1 MHKNSRTEQNIFR
14 ESGAGGIYMA
24 STDEV
29 ALTGNRFENCA
40 GMPIV
45 LNNCIN
51 VTKENNVI

>member
-1 MHKNSRTEQNIFR
+1 MEQNIFR
-14 ESGAGGIYMA
+14 ESGAGGIYMTA
-24 STDEV
+24 TDGV